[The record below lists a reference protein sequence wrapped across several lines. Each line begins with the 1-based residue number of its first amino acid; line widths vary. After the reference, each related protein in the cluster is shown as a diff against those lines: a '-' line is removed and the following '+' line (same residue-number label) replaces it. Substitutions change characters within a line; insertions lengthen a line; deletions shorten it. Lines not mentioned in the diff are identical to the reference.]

1 MKGRFA
7 RDALNIGVAVAVFV
21 GAFGF
26 YFITGPSDVGWM
38 EGAEYQRRVAQTE
51 FGEGPWDRPLF
62 VFLSQPFLF
71 LPWGELARRANW
83 ASAAFAAG
91 ACLFVYLLLKILLQ
105 MAPQFISRRVGI
117 LAAVSLGVSHTFWM
131 RAVTPGPE
139 PLDALLLA
147 AVLYF
152 LIRFANLGGAL
163 NLYLGMG
170 ILGLALANNLLL
182 AFLIPI
188 ILIFVRV
195 VQPPLIRNAGAVRFR
210 GLAVFVV
217 GASLAL
223 AVAAWGWTRT
233 GFQIPAEQK
242 TWLFFWDHMML
253 VWDQPLKESL
263 LRFGAMLL
271 LNFPPWTAVIGL
283 IGLWELYRRQKYVF
297 FLVFPMF
304 LLYGFLVIT
313 LDLERPVPAYL
324 PVWVILS
331 IAVGF
336 GWWKLLSSG
345 SWQGFAIA
353 IVLSTS
359 PLVIYRFA
367 PMAVR
372 QARMERRAEALLR
385 RSRRAPPG
393 SLGVSAQ
400 SGSQRPAEREGL
412 RERRSGSAPGERNRA
427 LTHSPE
433 RAPRIAHALSF
444 RGRECGIDNFCVAG
458 Q

>member
-1 MKGRFA
+1 MSPSGDGWFGRPILRPA
-7 RDALNIGVAVAVFV
+7 KEPPLPQIQHPAGHPLFV

-170 ILGLALANNLLL
+170 ILGLALANNGLTR
-182 AFLIPI
+182 I
-188 ILIFVRV
+188 RV
-195 VQPPLIRNAGAVRFR
+195 GKF
-210 GLAVFVV
+210 
-217 GASLAL
+217 
-223 AVAAWGWTRT
+223 
-233 GFQIPAEQK
+233 
-242 TWLFFWDHMML
+242 
-253 VWDQPLKESL
+253 
-263 LRFGAMLL
+263 
-271 LNFPPWTAVIGL
+271 
-283 IGLWELYRRQKYVF
+283 
-297 FLVFPMF
+297 
-304 LLYGFLVIT
+304 
-313 LDLERPVPAYL
+313 
-324 PVWVILS
+324 
-331 IAVGF
+331 
-336 GWWKLLSSG
+336 
-345 SWQGFAIA
+345 
-353 IVLSTS
+353 
-359 PLVIYRFA
+359 
-367 PMAVR
+367 
-372 QARMERRAEALLR
+372 
-385 RSRRAPPG
+385 
-393 SLGVSAQ
+393 
-400 SGSQRPAEREGL
+400 
-412 RERRSGSAPGERNRA
+412 
-427 LTHSPE
+427 
-433 RAPRIAHALSF
+433 
-444 RGRECGIDNFCVAG
+444 
-458 Q
+458 